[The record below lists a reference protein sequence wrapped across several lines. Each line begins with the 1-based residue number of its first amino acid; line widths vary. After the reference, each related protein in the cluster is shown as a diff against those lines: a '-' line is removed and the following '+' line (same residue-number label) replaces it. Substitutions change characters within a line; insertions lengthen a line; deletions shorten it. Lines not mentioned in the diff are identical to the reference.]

1 MAKEIERKFLLKAP
15 NHTQSWFP
23 FTDGNQQL
31 IVQGYL
37 SGVAICQ
44 LRLGPPQEGK
54 FTAVATILGKE
65 ESQYWNYYFA
75 VDTEEEITS
84 QVVEDL
90 TFRVRITGGVAYMT
104 IKGKSTED
112 GLSRDEW
119 EFRIPHYDAR
129 EMISSFNLKTIVKF
143 RHKVYW
149 RDLVIEL
156 DEFCNENSGLMVAEI
171 EFAEGDPRVTLELDL
186 PEFIG
191 EEVTGDPKY
200 YNSMLMKSPFNTW
213 PKE

>member
-1 MAKEIERKFLLKAP
+1 MAKEIERKFLIKQP
-15 NHTQSWFP
+15 NHTQTWFP
-23 FTDGNQQL
+23 YTDGNQQL

-37 SGVAICQ
+37 NGSAICQ
-44 LRLGPPQEGK
+44 LRMGPPIDGK
-54 FTAVATILGKE
+54 LCAIATILGKE
-65 ESQYWNYYFA
+65 ESQYWNFFFK

-84 QVVEDL
+84 QKVEDL
-90 TFRVRITGGVAYMT
+90 TFRVRIAGGTAYMT

-119 EFRIPHYDAR
+119 EFVIPHFDAR

-171 EFAEGDPRVTLELDL
+171 EFAEGDSRATSELDL
-186 PEFIG
+186 PDFIDS
-191 EEVTGDPKY
+191 EVTGDPKY
-200 YNSMLMKSPFNTW
+200 YNSMLLKNPFNTW
-213 PKE
+213 AK